1 MTSGPKHYYS
11 GLFRVLLI
19 LLLILYRGSRMVY
32 RVTGHKTRKELTN
45 WCFRRVLSLQP
56 TYTESLSIFSFPF
69 PAVKSRFSWG
79 QSNVLIR
86 GLPPRLPLAA
96 GGASVYP
103 QDIRLELSTF
113 ASHSENGEGPPPS
126 HRLACSEYLLTH
138 SSHPSCA
145 ISRPQGLREI
155 APERGH

>member
-11 GLFRVLLI
+11 GLFRALLI
-19 LLLILYRGSRMVY
+19 LLLILYKGRRMVY

-56 TYTESLSIFSFPF
+56 TYTESLSFFSFPF

-103 QDIRLELSTF
+103 QGIRLEPSTF
-113 ASHSENGEGPPPS
+113 ASQPENGRG
-126 HRLACSEYLLTH
+126 
-138 SSHPSCA
+138 
-145 ISRPQGLREI
+145 RPRVTGLPVQSTFFHIPVIPAVRS
-155 APERGH
+155 RGHRPSGNRSVEGH